1 MIWFSL
7 LQQELLE
14 LLPIVLRRPH
24 LLVPVLLYQNTY
36 NVRSLL
42 GDGFIVNHMEV
53 LNHMD
58 FLTHLHNCHDQLHLE
73 QHQVLSRFH

>member
-1 MIWFSL
+1 MKIKKKEKKMIWFSL

-24 LLVPVLLYQNTY
+24 LLVPVLLHQNTY

-42 GDGFIVNHMEV
+42 GDGLIVDHMEYNQSSTQQRTYTVCV
-53 LNHMD
+53 LM
-58 FLTHLHNCHDQLHLE
+58 Q
-73 QHQVLSRFH
+73 